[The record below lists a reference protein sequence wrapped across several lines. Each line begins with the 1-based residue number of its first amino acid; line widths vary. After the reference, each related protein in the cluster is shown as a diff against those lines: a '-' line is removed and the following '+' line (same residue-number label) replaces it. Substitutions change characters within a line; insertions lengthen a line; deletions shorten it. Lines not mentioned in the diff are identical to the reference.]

1 VEVRGP
7 SRRERLRAEASQE
20 IKAIAL
26 RLMTEGGPAAI
37 SLRAIAREMGMT
49 AGALYGYYATRD
61 DLINTL
67 IAEVYS
73 SLADAEEAARDTV
86 PEADPVGR
94 VLAVGEAFRDWAIG
108 HPEEFQLIYGDPVPG
123 YQAPEGGAAADAEHR
138 ACAVLTGLVAA
149 AWPQAQ
155 SLLSDSDYEWSD
167 FEPGFAAVIK
177 ESFPGLP
184 PAAVALAMRVWGR
197 MHGLVA
203 LEVYGHLR
211 AQVRDPAR
219 LYRAEL
225 LDLATTL
232 GLTSLDGVHGH

>member
-1 VEVRGP
+1 MP
-7 SRRERLRAEASQE
+7 SRRERLRAEAFRE

-61 DLINTL
+61 DLVNAL

-86 PEADPVGR
+86 PEGDPAGR
-94 VLAVGEAFRDWAIG
+94 VHAVGEAFREWAIA
-108 HPEEFQLIYGDPVPG
+108 HPEEFQLIYGDAVPG
-123 YQAPEGGAAADAEHR
+123 YQAPEGGAAADAELR
-138 ACAVLTGLVAA
+138 ACAVLTDLVAA
-149 AWPQAQ
+149 AWPKAQ
-155 SLLSDSDYEWSD
+155 DLLSDGDYEWSD
-167 FEPGFAAVIK
+167 FEPGFAEVIK
-177 ESFPGLP
+177 ASFPELP
-184 PAAVALAMRVWGR
+184 PAAAALAMRVWGR
-197 MHGLVA
+197 LHGLVA

-211 AQVRDPAR
+211 PQIRNPAR

-225 LDLATTL
+225 LDLTTTL
-232 GLTSLDGVHGH
+232 GLTSPPGRRM